1 MKVRLN
7 LWMSVVSGFMLRLDD
22 GTRTWIQCR
31 YEWVHKLC
39 TKYGLIGHT
48 RSQCSESMDEVERM
62 LIRQRHSIQQLYQV
76 PFAFD
81 SPKPQFHNEL
91 RAYFNKALDNKSKVW
106 KYGARVSLT
115 ISSIPYHL

>member
-1 MKVRLN
+1 
-7 LWMSVVSGFMLRLDD
+7 
-22 GTRTWIQCR
+22 
-31 YEWVHKLC
+31 
-39 TKYGLIGHT
+39 
-48 RSQCSESMDEVERM
+48 MDEVEHM
-62 LIRQRHSIQQLYQV
+62 LIRQRHRIQQLYQV

-81 SPKPQFHNEL
+81 FAKPQFHNEL